1 MSSLRPWSTFDT
13 LVRGIGE
20 VDRAAVLAVGRQAQ
34 QMLSLRNWIFG
45 TWIVQFEQG
54 GEDRAAYGE
63 KLLDRLSAAL
73 EADGRRGLSARNLRN
88 FRQVALAYP
97 GLQPDKLAVAA
108 LASGVGGPIW
118 QAPAKSVP
126 ATGASE
132 LPWRDT
138 TWLRRLFT
146 ELTFTHLLELAR
158 IDDPTERAFY
168 ELHSLKERW
177 AVREL
182 IRQRNTLLYQ
192 RVGLST
198 ERDAV
203 LALAREGQI
212 DERPAALIRDP
223 LVLEFLGL
231 GSDGPLDESQLED
244 AMLAHLQQFLVELGR
259 EFCFVGRQVR
269 ITIGNRHH
277 YLDLLFFHRR
287 LRCLVAIELKTTEF
301 EPAHYGQMSFYLNY
315 LAAEETLEGENPPIG
330 ILLCSSKDEESVH
343 YTVPPTA
350 SVVVARY
357 LLELPKEDQL
367 KQWLHEARVATER
380 QIWQAPAR
388 SSEDDAG

>member
-1 MSSLRPWSTFDT
+1 MSPRRPWSSFDT

-20 VDRAAVLAVGRQAQ
+20 IDQAAVLAVGRQAQ
-34 QMLSLRNWIFG
+34 QLLSLRSWLVG
-45 TWIVQFEQG
+45 TWIVQFQQG

-63 KLLDRLSAAL
+63 RLLPRLSEAL
-73 EADGRRGLSARNLRN
+73 QASGRRGMSPRNLAN
-88 FRQVALAYP
+88 FRLVALAYP
-97 GLQPDKLAVAA
+97 TLDPRELVAMALPELADDEILQT
-108 LASGVGGPIW
+108 
-118 QAPAKSVP
+118 PANS
-126 ATGASE
+126 TGRD
-132 LPWRDT
+132 LPWRDAP
-138 TWLRRLFT
+138 WLRRLFS
-146 ELTFTHLLELAR
+146 ELTFTHLVELAR

-168 ELHSLKERW
+168 ELHSLRERW

-203 LALAREGQI
+203 LALAREGKI
-212 DERPAALIRDP
+212 DERPSALIRDP

-231 GSDGPLDESQLED
+231 GSGGALDESQLED
-244 AMLAHLQQFLVELGR
+244 AMLAHLQQFLAELGR

-277 YLDLLFFHRR
+277 HLDLLFFHRR
-287 LRCLVAIELKTTEF
+287 LRCLVAIELKTGEF

-343 YTVPPTA
+343 YTVPPNA

-357 LLELPKEDQL
+357 LLELPKEEQL
-367 KQWLHEARVATER
+367 KQWLHEARVATEL
-380 QIWQAPAR
+380 QILQSPAK
-388 SSEDDAG
+388 SMADDAD